1 MSAPYSD
8 GGTDHTSSQYT
19 RRPSRWPALAMVAS
33 WITGILW
40 IVVYYVDPTLP
51 VIGDLGNWNLLVGF
65 MLLVLGVV
73 FALILAVTVVVSA
86 RRRP

>member
-8 GGTDHTSSQYT
+8 EGTDDASSQYT
-19 RRPSRWPALAMVAS
+19 SRPSRWPALAMAAS

-65 MLLVLGVV
+65 ALLVLGVV
-73 FALILAVTVVVSA
+73 FALILAVTAVVSA

>member
-8 GGTDHTSSQYT
+8 EGTDHTSSQHT
-19 RRPSRWPALAMVAS
+19 RRPSRWPALAMAAS
-33 WITGILW
+33 WIIGILW

-51 VIGDLGNWNLLVGF
+51 VIDGLGNWNLLVGF

-73 FALILAVTVVVSA
+73 FALILAVTAIASA
-86 RRRP
+86 RRRF